1 MSGYYATRKEDKMT
15 EPKKRL
21 EKAYAMTID
30 ELAKLEYK
38 NLLALEWEQ
47 TYSDGAIVIVAT
59 VSKESGFPA
68 EIKFLIDADEEE
80 IKRFK

>member
-1 MSGYYATRKEDKMT
+1 MIEA
-15 EPKKRL
+15 KKRL

-38 NLLALEWEQ
+38 NLLAMEWEQ
-47 TYSDGAIVIVAT
+47 TFSDGAIVIVAT
-59 VSKESGFPA
+59 LSKDSGFPE
-68 EIKFLIDADEEE
+68 EIKFLIDVDEEE